1 MKKGKSLA
9 LFLALFMMISCGDQ
23 QKQEETKK
31 EELSLSVIEMVT
43 NPLEYE
49 GEYVS
54 FDGVVGHICRTSGDK
69 MRVLQK
75 DDKDYSV
82 LVKLGKFTNKI
93 DTELE
98 GNFITVEG
106 VLQTE
111 ESGLDLPQEGE
122 DENDNGEHECET
134 TKEAIRT
141 MEELGIDPKIRT
153 YIELEKFELEQQDM

>member
-1 MKKGKSLA
+1 MKIGKSLV
-9 LFLALFMMISCGDQ
+9 LFLALFMMISCGEQ
-23 QKQEETKK
+23 PKEEETKK
-31 EELSLSVIEMVT
+31 EVVSLSVIEMVT

-49 GEYVS
+49 GEYVV
-54 FDGVVGHICRTSGDK
+54 FEGVVGHICRHSGDK

-75 DDKDYSV
+75 DDTDYSV
-82 LVKLGKFTNKI
+82 LVQLGKFANKF

-98 GNFITVEG
+98 GNLITVEG

-111 ESGLDLPQEGE
+111 ESGLDVPLE
-122 DENDNGEHECET
+122 DEDHECET

-153 YIELEKFELEQQDM
+153 YIDLERFGIEQDI